1 MLIYERIK
9 MSQHTELYLNTIATV
24 EKMLKAD
31 KEWISRY
38 KGYADDI
45 NNFSSHIKEAKGN
58 FHAWQN
64 LAVYLSVSTVVKA
77 RKNKVSFDLRYNGQ
91 SAGTLAVKGDQVLLT
106 IKNSKNQIYCDYPEI
121 LQKLEKT
128 VNWDSKEAR
137 AFRAFFKKAP
147 KRKAGNNLEHDFE
160 SQLLAQF
167 SKRKGDGKLM
177 RHIQPVMLSGFP
189 FQMPTPLGACKA
201 KDGILKYAAAS
212 GRGCDILAHQG
223 QGKGTYLTVIE
234 LKDEADKKEPAE
246 KAISQAIA
254 YATFLR
260 VLLRTDQDAISQAWW
275 KLFGFN
281 GRIPKKL
288 KIKVVVAMPAAKC
301 NDTSFAKEEIV
312 FAGSKDSLELHYIYF
327 NVNGRKITSIQE
339 TSLSSVKSK

>member
-1 MLIYERIK
+1 MTKY
-9 MSQHTELYLNTIATV
+9 TDLYLKTIATA
-24 EKMLKAD
+24 EIMLKTD
-31 KEWISRY
+31 KEWIRRY
-38 KGYADDI
+38 KGYAEDI

-58 FHAWQN
+58 FHTWQN
-64 LAVYLSVSTVVKA
+64 LAVYLSVSTVAKA

-91 SAGTLAVKGDQVLLT
+91 SAGTILVKDDKVLLA
-106 IKNSKNQIYCDYPEI
+106 IKTSKNQIYRDYPEI
-121 LQKLEKT
+121 LQKLEAP
-128 VNWDSKEAR
+128 VSWDSKEAR
-137 AFRAFFKKAP
+137 SFRAFFKKAP

-177 RHIQPVMLSGFP
+177 RQIQPVMLSGFR

-201 KDGILKYAAAS
+201 KDGILKYAASS
-212 GRGCDILAHQG
+212 GRGCDILARQG
-223 QGKGTYLTVIE
+223 HGKGTYLTVIE
-234 LKDEADKKEPAE
+234 LKDESDKNEPPE

-281 GRIPKKL
+281 GRIPAKL
-288 KIKVVVAMPAAKC
+288 KIKVVIAMPVGKC
-301 NDTSFAKEEIV
+301 NDTSFAKEELV

-327 NVNGRKITSIQE
+327 NVNDRKITSIQE
-339 TSLSSVKSK
+339 TSLSPVKSK